1 MARNEGNGLHTLSI
15 PLSLLDCL
23 GAVIKGLV
31 SSSFYAPVLH
41 KDAIASVGWHEK
53 PGAIAVLYQPTKIY
67 LFFLEF
73 YTKQHGPRHIKL
85 S

>member
-1 MARNEGNGLHTLSI
+1 VERNEGNGLHTLSI
-15 PLSLLDCL
+15 PRSLLGYL
-23 GAVIKGLV
+23 GAVMKGLV

-41 KDAIASVGWHEK
+41 EDAIASVGWHEK
-53 PGAIAVLYQPTKIY
+53 QGPIAVLYQPTKIH
-67 LFFLEF
+67 LSFLEF